1 MIRFLLVTLAI
12 ATVGTVAGAQSQQAI
27 SVSRELRRAGVSD
40 QCISQLSSHDFAVM
54 AGIMNASGRESL
66 GSKRQ
71 KMKFQ
76 AEKACG
82 E

>member
-1 MIRFLLVTLAI
+1 MKPFAQIVLATLLF
-12 ATVGTVAGAQSQQAI
+12 GTAAMAQSQQAI

-40 QCISQLSSHDFAVM
+40 ECISRLSTHDFAVLS
-54 AGIMNASGRESL
+54 GILNGGGAESD

-82 E
+82 G